1 MDSNMTDDNTELE
14 ALFDSI
20 AYGHTAAPAE
30 EPASVPANETHACA
44 SEIGIRC
51 APENVSSC
59 HAKLKP
65 INCPGDKVINSV
77 GHLTRRL
84 HDTLVELGYDRQLQ
98 ECAAG
103 TLPDARQRLA
113 YVATLTEQA
122 ASRSLSAVELA
133 APVQEQLSSEATALA
148 SRWDHVF
155 AGRGDPQELKA
166 VAEATRSFLRT
177 VPGHTEQTR
186 NHLRDIMMAQ
196 EFQDLT
202 GQVLKRVAELAEDLE
217 KQLLML
223 LVENATTTT
232 RQSEARPGLHG
243 PTIDASGSADA
254 MADQAQVDA
263 LLESLGF

>member
-1 MDSNMTDDNTELE
+1 MDSSMTDDNTDLE

-20 AYGHTAAPAE
+20 AYGRTEAAAE
-30 EPASVPANETHACA
+30 EPAAAPADDPSPGGADNAEKGNAEHVFACA
-44 SEIGIRC
+44 AHTPST
-51 APENVSSC
+51 
-59 HAKLKP
+59 
-65 INCPGDKVINSV
+65 CPADKVINSV

-103 TLPDARQRLA
+103 ALPDARQRLA

-122 ASRSLSAVELA
+122 ASRSLNAVELA
-133 APVQEQLSSEATALA
+133 VPVQEQLASEATALA
-148 SRWDHVF
+148 VRWDSVF

-166 VAEATRSFLRT
+166 VAEASRTYLRGVQGRT
-177 VPGHTEQTR
+177 DQTR
-186 NHLRDIMMAQ
+186 NHLRDIMLAQ

-202 GQVLKRVAELAEDLE
+202 GQVLKRVTELAEDLE

-223 LVENATTTT
+223 LVENASGTGK
-232 RQSEARPGLHG
+232 RNEGRSGLHG
-243 PTIDASGSADA
+243 PTIDASGSTDA

>member
-1 MDSNMTDDNTELE
+1 MDTNLTNDSAELE
-14 ALFDSI
+14 DLFDSI
-20 AYGHTAAPAE
+20 AFGRTTTPAEAPAAT
-30 EPASVPANETHACA
+30 PAKVPQTCQAESPDKCISESGCTCIANN
-44 SEIGIRC
+44 
-51 APENVSSC
+51 P
-59 HAKLKP
+59 
-65 INCPGDKVINSV
+65 NCPADKVINSV

-103 TLPDARQRLA
+103 ALPDARQRLA

-122 ASRSLSAVELA
+122 ASRSLSAVEA
-133 APVQEQLSSEATALA
+133 AVPVQEKLASEATALA
-148 SRWDHVF
+148 ARWDQVF

-166 VAEATRSFLRT
+166 VAETTRSYLRT
-177 VPGHTEQTR
+177 VPGHTEETR

-202 GQVLKRVAELAEDLE
+202 GQVLKRVTELAEDLE
-217 KQLLML
+217 KQLLVL
-223 LVENATTTT
+223 LVENVSTSAK
-232 RQSEARPGLHG
+232 RNEARAGLHG
-243 PTIDASGSADA
+243 PTIGGAGASDA